1 MTKASPEA
9 LAATIGWVGS
19 HDRFVIGSHLDPD
32 GDSLGSSLALALA
45 LDRLGKISAVV
56 IAQDLPERFGW
67 LPGADRVRTSATVP
81 ADARAAILVECS
93 DFRRCGL
100 EGIDEIESLNID
112 HHTHNAMF
120 ADLNWID
127 PRVAATGMMVRRLI
141 AGLEVEITPQIA
153 TLLYVTV
160 LTDTGSFRHSNT
172 DAEALQFAA
181 DMVRAGADPE
191 VISEQVYG
199 NVAASRVRLL
209 ADALATLTFEL
220 DGQVAWMF
228 LGRDDLDRRGTQ
240 DTEGM
245 INQAQ
250 EIAGVAVSLL
260 FKEVTA
266 GVYRISMRSDGSL
279 DVASLATRFG
289 GGGHARASGCQL
301 EGNLETVRRTMLGAV
316 AAGLSDAED
325 LT

>member
-1 MTKASPEA
+1 MPKATPDA
-9 LAATIGWVGS
+9 LSATIDWVGAR
-19 HDRFVIGSHLDPD
+19 DCFVIGSHLDPD

-45 LDRLGKISAVV
+45 LDRLGKRASVV
-56 IAQDLPERFGW
+56 IAQEFPHRFVW
-67 LPGADRVRTSATVP
+67 LPAADRVLTLSAAP
-81 ADARAAILVECS
+81 PEARAAILVECS

-100 EGIDEIESLNID
+100 AGVDEIESLNID
-112 HHTHNAMF
+112 HHTQNAMF

-141 AGLEVEITPQIA
+141 AGLEVQITPQIA

-191 VISEQVYG
+191 VISGQVYG
-199 NVAASRVRLL
+199 HVDAARVRLL

-220 DGQVAWMF
+220 DGQVAWMH
-228 LGRDDLDRRGTQ
+228 LSRENLHRRGTQ

-260 FKEVTA
+260 FKEVEA
-266 GVYRISMRSDGSL
+266 GTHRISMRSDGRV
-279 DVASLATRFG
+279 DVAALAARFG
-289 GGGHARASGCQL
+289 GGGHPRASGCQL
-301 EGNLETVRRTMLGAV
+301 EGDLETVRRTILGEV
-316 AAGLSDAED
+316 AARLGDAAGGP
-325 LT
+325 